1 MHSWRCSGFE
11 SGAIEASNRERR
23 RHYFS
28 GRAFRL
34 KLPPGCAGAGNRGSM
49 AGTKPDGGLRRPGA
63 RARRAGFTIEEI
75 FGLTKIDRWF
85 LVQIKEIVDFE
96 EELATAKN

>member
-1 MHSWRCSGFE
+1 MRSWRCSGFE
-11 SGAIEASNRERR
+11 SGVIEASNRERR

-49 AGTKPDGGLRRPGA
+49 AGTKPDGGLQRTSA
-63 RARRAGFTIEEI
+63 SVRRAGFTIEEF
-75 FGLTKIDRWF
+75 FGLTN
-85 LVQIKEIVDFE
+85 Q
-96 EELATAKN
+96 N

>member
-1 MHSWRCSGFE
+1 MRSWRCSGFE

-28 GRAFRL
+28 CRAFRL

-49 AGTKPDGGLRRPGA
+49 AGTKPDRGLPRTGA
-63 RARRAGFTIEEI
+63 SARRAGFTVEEI
-75 FGLTKIDRWF
+75 FNRTKIDRWF
-85 LVQIKEIVDFE
+85 LVQMEEIVDFE